1 MDEQREEE
9 TPREQSIRYWAPRV
23 VAGLIGFGALFAG
36 LWDAGRSSISFLAD
50 WSTFV
55 IQAGAI
61 YLFVFEREF
70 LANLVLDFLDFVERM
85 KAWRASRAA
94 EREARRTAAKSER
107 ISPAGKAATQEDV
120 TEGDANAQAP
130 APAPA
135 PRPVITAPP
144 PAVEPR
150 PRFRSRDSGF
160 GVRAALG
167 IVFVALL
174 GLFIWNPFGAGS
186 RDAAHEHTSIS
197 TPPATPAPA
206 VPAQQTAQAPVAP
219 TAAWTY
225 IVREGDSCM
234 GLGQRAYPGDARQ
247 ALAFCEL
254 LQRENPN
261 VQLLPVRSRIRPG
274 DDLAVPPNIPRSALE
289 TN

>member
-1 MDEQREEE
+1 MDEPREEE
-9 TPREQSIRYWAPRV
+9 TPRQRSIRYWAPRV

-85 KAWRASRAA
+85 KAWRAHRAA
-94 EREARRTAAKSER
+94 EREARRTAAKSEPV
-107 ISPAGKAATQEDV
+107 SPPGKVATQETATD
-120 TEGDANAQAP
+120 GNADAP
-130 APAPA
+130 PPTA
-135 PRPVITAPP
+135 PRPVIATPP

-150 PRFRSRDSGF
+150 PRFRSRDAAF
-160 GVRAALG
+160 GGRAAFG
-167 IVFVALL
+167 IAFVALL
-174 GLFIWNPFGAGS
+174 GVLIWNPFGAGS
-186 RDAAHEHTSIS
+186 PNAGQSPVTAS
-197 TPPATPAPA
+197 TPSVTPTESAPLPSPQ
-206 VPAQQTAQAPVAP
+206 VSDPPI
-219 TAAWTY
+219 AWTY
-225 IVREGDSCM
+225 SVRDGDSCM
-234 GLGQRAYPGDARQ
+234 GLGQRAHPDDARQ
-247 ALAFCEL
+247 ALVFCEM

-261 VQLLPVRSRIRPG
+261 VQLRPLRSRIRPG
-274 DDLAVPPNIPRSALE
+274 DELSVPADIPRSALE